1 MLGFFRA
8 VLNAIKKMIVFLGHS
23 LVWLFSWGFSR
34 TGGGPGVVP
43 GLAAFEEVANDAPS
57 SEEERFTRA
66 QPLEQNSEFS
76 HQVRE
81 LALRMALEWPNHRF
95 QSEAE
100 SGLPVAVH
108 EWLVR
113 LAHHELESVAMMSDA
128 RIIQLFGWL
137 NCPSSE
143 SHFSAEKTSS
153 GRDLKLE
160 EDQPQSNGTSVSGSR
175 KSNAEHGAERH
186 TQVISFIPASPVD
199 ARINAAN
206 DIGDIRDED
215 NSYPRSTAAPG
226 R

>member
-8 VLNAIKKMIVFLGHS
+8 VLNAMKKIIVFLSHS
-23 LVWLFSWGFSR
+23 LAWLFSWGFSR

-43 GLAAFEEVANDAPS
+43 GLAAFEEAANDVPP

-66 QPLEQNSEFS
+66 QPLEQNSQFA

-100 SGLPVAVH
+100 SGLPVAVY
-108 EWLVR
+108 EWLCR
-113 LAHHELESVAMMSDA
+113 LAHQELEAVAIMSDA

-137 NCPSSE
+137 NSPSSE
-143 SHFSAEKTSS
+143 NYFSAGKTSS
-153 GRDLKLE
+153 RRDLKFE
-160 EDQPQSNGTSVSGSR
+160 ADQPESNAKSGPQTP
-175 KSNAEHGAERH
+175 KSTAEHGAERH
-186 TQVISFIPASPVD
+186 ASLISFIPASPVN
-199 ARINAAN
+199 AGINAAN
-206 DIGDIRDED
+206 DIGEIRDEA
-215 NSYPRSTAAPG
+215 NAHPRRMASLG